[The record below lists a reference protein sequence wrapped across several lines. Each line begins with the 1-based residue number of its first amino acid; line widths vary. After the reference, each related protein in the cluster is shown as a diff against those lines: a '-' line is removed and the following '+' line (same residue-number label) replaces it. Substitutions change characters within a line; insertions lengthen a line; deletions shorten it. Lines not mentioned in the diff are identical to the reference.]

1 MSVRCSWRI
10 RTHSHDIDGGG
21 RRAAD
26 SRRRPGH
33 RRAVC
38 SLARGPRDRPRRHGN
53 RLPGGPRRRPIPK
66 ACRLKLIGAGMDTAE
81 LLSGRAPVPGDGLW
95 QMPSNA
101 NLHFLLAEAYRRGDA
116 KRTPGKK
123 KSGPYVNCSKI
134 FPRFCALSG
143 GWISVHL
150 CKLEN
155 ENKIMTIKTSV
166 KAGGGQPPLPAQ
178 KERIKMKR
186 IVNGLSQLN
195 RGRRAYAVFALC
207 AATAIALPAQKTFT
221 MLQSFDSTDG
231 ANPGAALVQATDGD
245 LYGTAS
251 SQGANG
257 GGTIFKVTL
266 SGTLVTL
273 YNFCS
278 ESGCTDGVLPEAA
291 LVQATSGDFYGTT
304 NDGGL
309 GYGTVFRITP
319 GGTLTTLYRFCSQSG
334 CRDGSNP
341 FAGLVQTAN
350 GDFYGTARNGGANAV
365 GMVFE
370 ITPSGALTTLYSF
383 CSESG
388 CADGANPVAALVQ
401 ATNGNLYG
409 TTLAGGGATNGGTV
423 FEITPSG
430 RLTTLYTFCSQAAAR
445 TAQTPSRGW
454 SRPPMGTSTGQRT
467 AAGPA
472 TLGRSSKSPQAAH
485 SRRCTAST
493 GPTAAPPEL
502 YWSRAPTGTSTGQRM
517 VAGPTAT
524 GRFSRWLRAAR
535 WRRYTA
541 SAGMAAPARA
551 AETQKRACCRPR
563 MGRSTGPRILVGPT
577 AMGRSSACLWALARS

>member
-1 MSVRCSWRI
+1 
-10 RTHSHDIDGGG
+10 
-21 RRAAD
+21 
-26 SRRRPGH
+26 
-33 RRAVC
+33 
-38 SLARGPRDRPRRHGN
+38 
-53 RLPGGPRRRPIPK
+53 
-66 ACRLKLIGAGMDTAE
+66 MDTAE
-81 LLSGRAPVPGDGLW
+81 LLSGRAPFPAMDYGRCLPTPTCTSFWRKPIDGGT
-95 QMPSNA
+95 QNG
-101 NLHFLLAEAYRRGDA
+101 RRE
-116 KRTPGKK
+116 RGKG
-123 KSGPYVNCSKI
+123 GPYVNCSKI
-134 FPRFCALSG
+134 FPRFCALPG
-143 GWISVHL
+143 GWISVHPS
-150 CKLEN
+150 KLES
-155 ENKIMTIKTSV
+155 ENKTMTIKTSV
-166 KAGGGQPPLPAQ
+166 KADGGQPPLPAQ

-186 IVNGLSQLN
+186 IVNGLSRLN
-195 RGRRAYAVFALC
+195 RGRRAYAVFTLC
-207 AATAIALPAQKTFT
+207 AATAMALPAQKTFT
-221 MLQSFDSTDG
+221 TLQSFDSTDG

-309 GYGTVFRITP
+309 SYGTVFRITP

-365 GMVFE
+365 GTVFE

-388 CADGANPVAALVQ
+388 CADGANPVAGLVQ

-430 RLTTLYTFCSQAAAR
+430 RLTTLYTFCSQSGCTDGSNPLAGLVEATNGDLYGTTTGGGASDLGTVFKIPPSGTLTTLHSFDR
-445 TAQTPSRGW
+445 TDGSAP
-454 SRPPMGTSTGQRT
+454 GTVLVQGTDGNFYGT
-467 AAGPA
+467 TYG
-472 TLGRSSKSPQAAH
+472 GGAH
-485 SRRCTAST
+485 
-493 GPTAAPPEL
+493 GD
-502 YWSRAPTGTSTGQRM
+502 GTIFEM
-517 VAGPTAT
+517 
-524 GRFSRWLRAAR
+524 
-535 WRRYTA
+535 
-541 SAGMAAPARA
+541 
-551 AETQKRACCRPR
+551 
-563 MGRSTGPRILVGPT
+563 
-577 AMGRSSACLWALARS
+577 